1 MATGPVL
8 TPRPAAVMRPKDRE
22 DYHRGSGPNRVRKLK
37 AVAKAFS
44 TMHGGGFP
52 DAYNTG
58 VLTFANTFDV
68 NDPYL
73 VNSAGGKSDS
83 QQKEIFRSQ
92 QTEQR
97 ETTNFTAD
105 EMQAYTSGPDASGEE
120 PKSQENPSPHRV
132 RFRSDEREDGFSSRK
147 GALGL
152 EYNNLY
158 DKYFGKASGL
168 SPAHQESHD
177 GMSHYEDGIG

>member
-1 MATGPVL
+1 
-8 TPRPAAVMRPKDRE
+8 
-22 DYHRGSGPNRVRKLK
+22 VRKLK
-37 AVAKAFS
+37 AVKAAFS
-44 TMHGGGFP
+44 TMHGGGFK

-83 QQKEIFRSQ
+83 RQKDIFRSR
-92 QTEQR
+92 QTEHR
-97 ETTNFTAD
+97 ETGTFTAD
-105 EMQAYTSGPDASGEE
+105 EMQAYTSGPDVSGEG
-120 PKSQENPSPHRV
+120 PQGQGDDRPHRV
-132 RFRSDEREDGFSSRK
+132 RFRSDEREDGQSSAK

-158 DKYFGKASGL
+158 DKYFGKVSGL
-168 SPAHQESHD
+168 TPNNHECHSN
-177 GMSHYEDGIG
+177 MSHYEDTIG